1 MFDCGFD
8 PATSGTEM
16 QSTDNR
22 KKKQTRNT
30 MAVLSTDSIREKNQF
45 RRRKGLRSDN
55 SQRQTWV
62 QGTNR
67 GIKNISRVRF
77 HVQTSEHIFFLQG
90 ACFDLTIP
98 KDKLEHKQV
107 DSTFRQVRT
116 VFFGAVPK
124 CWKYHKTLRFFSTE
138 RANEGS
144 SLAADHG
151 RKFNSNRKWV
161 DVEYDWNFGLENQMK
176 RKRIRTESGWM

>member
-1 MFDCGFD
+1 MWQF
-8 PATSGTEM
+8 PKTNLSSGDE
-16 QSTDNR
+16 QR
-22 KKKQTRNT
+22 YQEHKQG
-30 MAVLSTDSIREKNQF
+30 SIS
-45 RRRKGLRSDN
+45 RSDN
-55 SQRQTWV
+55 WV
-62 QGTNR
+62 QFFLSR
-67 GIKNISRVRF
+67 SQVRRVRF
-77 HVQTSEHIFFLQG
+77 HVHTSEHIFFLQG

>member
-1 MFDCGFD
+1 MSTVFFWAVPKCAGFD
-8 PATSGTEM
+8 
-16 QSTDNR
+16 STFI
-22 KKKQTRNT
+22 Q
-30 MAVLSTDSIREKNQF
+30 VST
-45 RRRKGLRSDN
+45 
-55 SQRQTWV
+55 
-62 QGTNR
+62 
-67 GIKNISRVRF
+67 
-77 HVQTSEHIFFLQG
+77 FFF

-107 DSTFRQVRT
+107 DSTFRQVST

-161 DVEYDWNFGLENQMK
+161 DVEIWLKFWIGESDEEEENSNRKWVDVEYNWNFGLENQMK
-176 RKRIRTESGWM
+176 RKETQTGYNRSERMETPPNRV